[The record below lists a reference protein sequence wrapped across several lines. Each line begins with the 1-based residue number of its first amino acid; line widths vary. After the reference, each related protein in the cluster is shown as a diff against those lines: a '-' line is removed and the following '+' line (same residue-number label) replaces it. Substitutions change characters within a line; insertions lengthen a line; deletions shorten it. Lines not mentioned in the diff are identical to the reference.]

1 MTASKIIWV
10 QTFKIYLCI
19 IVYFLLMKLLGL
31 DDVVELR
38 LVNFIFVLWGVNGAV
53 RKNVHINKEYD
64 YFQNISISLSTA
76 SLAVILSTVSLA
88 IYLQFISP
96 SFIKVLETSFV
107 WGNNLT
113 APMAVFAVF
122 FEGMGSAVITS
133 FIIMQYWKDVKKTI
147 VRKKKAK

>member
-1 MTASKIIWV
+1 
-10 QTFKIYLCI
+10 
-19 IVYFLLMKLLGL
+19 MKLLGL